1 MKNSILKTKINS
13 KIDYSL
19 RSMFINDIVFYDF
32 ILFFPVILIQITL

>member
-32 ILFFPVILIQITL
+32 ILFFPIILIQITL